1 MNQWNDDDRLY
12 RLLIKYQNTIIKIN
26 QFKKKGKG
34 SRYSSYPT
42 AYRISSISD
51 LTISLELVKV
61 VMVG

>member
-26 QFKKKGKG
+26 QIKKKGKG

-42 AYRISSISD
+42 VYGILSISD
-51 LTISLELVKV
+51 
-61 VMVG
+61 